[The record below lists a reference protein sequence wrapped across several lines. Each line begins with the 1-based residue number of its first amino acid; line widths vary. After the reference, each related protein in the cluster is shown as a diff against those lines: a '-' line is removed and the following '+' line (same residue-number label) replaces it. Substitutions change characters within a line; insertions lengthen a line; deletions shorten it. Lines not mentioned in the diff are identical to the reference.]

1 MMDNMMLRY
10 SSFFLLFLGSLMAKE
25 YTFAIYP
32 SNSPAKVVQALTP
45 LMEYL
50 QDQTGETFHLII
62 TKDYEEIATRIREN
76 SVDFAWLNT
85 KNYVLL
91 QDQVP
96 SLTYLATYQERSKSG
111 AITPYYQA
119 FIIALKEENIHTLH
133 EAKGRHFAFTDKD
146 STSGYAYP
154 MMLFHE
160 QGINPYTFFS
170 KVFFLK
176 KHDNIPLAL
185 MNYSIDLGA
194 VSDGTYY
201 TAKEHY
207 GDIFSIVAM
216 SKPIPLDAIV
226 ATQSAP
232 LELQKRVQHALER
245 LSEDAPAML
254 AFREHLGWASA
265 GFVHQ
270 EAEFYT
276 SFKHAL
282 KNQTP

>member
-1 MMDNMMLRY
+1 MLQY
-10 SSFFLLFLGSLMAKE
+10 VSFFLLFFGTLVAKE
-25 YTFAIYP
+25 YTFAVYP

-50 QDQTGETFHLII
+50 HHQTGETFRLVI

-91 QDQVP
+91 QDQIP
-96 SLTYLATYQERSKSG
+96 SLSYLATYQERSKSG
-111 AITPYYQA
+111 KITPYYHA
-119 FIIALKEENIHTLH
+119 FIIALKEANIHTLH
-133 EAKGRHFAFTDKD
+133 EAKERHFAFTDKD

-160 QGINPYTFFS
+160 QDINPYTFFS

-176 KHDNIPLAL
+176 KHDNIPPAL
-185 MNYSIDLGA
+185 INRSIDLGA

-201 TAKEHY
+201 TAKEDY

-226 ATQSAP
+226 ATTNVP
-232 LELQKRVQHALER
+232 LDFQKRVQHALESV
-245 LSEDAPAML
+245 SEDAPAML

-265 GFVHQ
+265 GFARQ
-270 EAEFYT
+270 EEDFYA

-282 KNQTP
+282 QHQTP

>member
-1 MMDNMMLRY
+1 MDIMMLRY
-10 SSFFLLFLGSLMAKE
+10 VSFFFLLLSTLLARE

-32 SNSPAKVVQALTP
+32 SNAPAKVSQALSP

-50 QDQTGETFHLII
+50 QEQTGETFHLVI

-76 SVDFAWLNT
+76 SIDFAWLNT

-91 QDQVP
+91 QDQIP
-96 SLTYLATYQERSKSG
+96 SLSYLATYQERSKSG
-111 AITPYYQA
+111 KITPYYQA
-119 FIIALKEENIHTLH
+119 FIIALKETNIHSLQ
-133 EAKGRHFAFTDKD
+133 EAKGCHFAFTDKD

-154 MMLFHE
+154 MMLFRE

-176 KHDNIPLAL
+176 KHDNIPPAL
-185 MNYSIDLGA
+185 ISQAINLGA

-207 GDIFSIVAM
+207 GDIFSIIAM

-226 ATQSAP
+226 ATHSVP
-232 LELQKRVQHALER
+232 LALQKRVQHALES
-245 LSEDAPAML
+245 LTENDPAIL
-254 AFREHLGWASA
+254 AFHEHLEWASA
-265 GFVHQ
+265 GFTHK
-270 EAEFYT
+270 EADFYA
-276 SFKHAL
+276 SFKHSL
-282 KNQTP
+282 EEQMP